1 MANWIEIF
9 TQILDFI
16 NEVLIPFIM
25 KLLGL

>member
-1 MANWIEIF
+1 MANWIEII